1 MLLSAFNHQ
10 FGLDGQGLFLVGR
23 VPLPAMRWPWPLR
36 RDAVSEERAFLHRY
50 RAFLLDEM
58 ADVRHRIT
66 ELQGPQAR

>member
-36 RDAVSEERAFLHRY
+36 RDAVSEERAFL
-50 RAFLLDEM
+50 LDEM
-58 ADVRHRIT
+58 ADVRHRIS
-66 ELQGPQAR
+66 ELQGSQAR